1 MGLIYLYLYF
11 HINTFRSMC
20 AIPSMVVFWYYL
32 NFVLLLLLLPL
43 PPPPPLPP
51 PLPLPLP
58 PPLPLPLPSSLC
70 FGGVGGDS
78 QTKKWSA
85 ATNVCIYSTAHCTD
99 QIA

>member
-11 HINTFRSMC
+11 HINTFRSMR

-32 NFVLLLLLLPL
+32 NFVLLLLLLLLLLPL

-51 PLPLPLP
+51 PLPLSL
-58 PPLPLPLPSSLC
+58 SSSSC

-78 QTKKWSA
+78 QTKKWPA
-85 ATNVCIYSTAHCTD
+85 AMNVCI
-99 QIA
+99 